1 MLITGFTPVEAK
13 HRAKVLQTRSWP
25 RRVAMTL
32 VLTGGLVPLA
42 SVDAAASASTL
53 TTSYYEASASSAA
66 LGSQG
71 QTAGQS
77 GTQGLVILDF
87 GRPAS
92 DGTSDG
98 TLDFSHDVIS
108 FADITTGVESYVM
121 SYYNAAPA
129 NTRLD
134 VVVGTND
141 SCGMYQPCG
150 SVVCGCPYEPSSY
163 IRWGQEFANT
173 VESLNAWSARVASS
187 NGFTDTVHVWAG
199 DDAEPA
205 FDPGFDNTKYVMQGY
220 AQAVGGSY
228 PPMVDYGSADPGI
241 WTNDQLLQIANG
253 FSPNVAM
260 PEMYT
265 PSQVA
270 EWAAVLSYAKTR
282 YGENVTVFGVM
293 TVAGSTELPQNAAA
307 DTLAALASVTGQSSI
322 RWVSTIT
329 H

>member
-1 MLITGFTPVEAK
+1 
-13 HRAKVLQTRSWP
+13 
-25 RRVAMTL
+25 MTL
-32 VLTGGLVPLA
+32 ALTGGVIPLTNG
-42 SVDAAASASTL
+42 DAAANAVAAP
-53 TTSYYEASASSAA
+53 TTSYYESSASTPA

-71 QTAGQS
+71 LVAGQS
-77 GTQGLVILDF
+77 GMQGLVVLDF

-98 TLDFSHDVIS
+98 TLDFSQSFVS
-108 FADITTGVESYVM
+108 FADITAGVESYVT

-129 NTRLD
+129 ATRLD

-141 SCGMYQPCG
+141 SCGSDQPCG
-150 SVVCGCPYEPSSY
+150 AVVCGCPDEPGSY
-163 IRWGQEFANT
+163 VTWGQELADT
-173 VESLNAWSARVASS
+173 VEQLNAWSAHVASS

-220 AQAVGGSY
+220 AQTVGGSY

-241 WTNDQLLQIANG
+241 WTNDELLQIANG
-253 FSPNVAM
+253 YAPNVAM

-265 PSQVA
+265 PKQVA
-270 EWAAVLSYAKTR
+270 EWAALVNYAKAQH
-282 YGENVTVFGVM
+282 GETVTLFGVM
-293 TVAGSTELPQNAAA
+293 TVAAGTEPPQNAAA
-307 DTLAALASVTGQSSI
+307 DTLAALARVTGQGTI